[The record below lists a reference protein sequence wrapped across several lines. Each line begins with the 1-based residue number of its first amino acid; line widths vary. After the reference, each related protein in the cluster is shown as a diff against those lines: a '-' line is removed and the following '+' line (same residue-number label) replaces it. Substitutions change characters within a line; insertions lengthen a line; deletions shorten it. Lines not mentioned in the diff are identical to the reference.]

1 MTLHSENPMGALPRS
16 IPLSVVQKTVLI
28 VGDHSG
34 GDGALTTDL
43 ETAGLT
49 ILRAGNGKEA
59 LRYLQQGTPDL
70 IVSDLEIPEMDG
82 LELLGHVRS
91 DRTTRSI
98 PLIFMAP
105 NTRVSDSIRSLGL
118 GADDYLVHPFKSD
131 ELLARIRARLERPTI
146 PADELREDRPS
157 GLLSLKTFLTEVEAE
172 QRRVIRLGHS
182 PIVAHIR
189 LKELPD
195 LHRRHGAQVDI
206 ALARQVGEFLAV
218 RLRPLDLAA
227 RSANGDFLLLLTGRS
242 LAEARHELHDLSR
255 VLVNQPFYAD
265 HFVTRITPMVG
276 YAPLARP
283 ESAQTILDQ
292 ANTAL
297 EFALPH
303 LDLEPVM
310 FQSEMLKLNPKPRQD
325 LPLAGFFE
333 RLRLPL
339 QVVATFAIGW
349 ALPFIFYMSTMSASA
364 DVSGIVYLVLVAMM
378 FVTASLIWVEGV
390 LSLERIDPPAE
401 PDSPYPPASAIIAA
415 YLPNE
420 AATIVETVECFLKQD
435 YPGSLQVILAYNT
448 PQDLAIEDELRAIS
462 ARDPRFVMIRVKDS
476 HSKAQNVNA
485 ALSLTTGEFTGIF
498 DADHHPD
505 MGSFARAWR
514 WLSTKAD
521 VVQGRCLIRNG
532 KASWVAKMVA
542 VEFEQIYAVSHPG
555 RARMHGF
562 GIFGGSNGYW
572 KTDLLRQTRMHG
584 FMMTEDIDSSLR
596 VVEQGGRIISDPW
609 LISRELSPLTFR
621 CLVNQRLRWTQ
632 GWLQASARDI
642 WPMMRSKKLT
652 LQQKL
657 GTFHLLAWR
666 EVFPWISM
674 QMVPLIAFWSIRA
687 GGIFMLD
694 WLIPIF
700 VFFTLFIMSSGP
712 GQLIFT
718 WHNADPE
725 IKKNKGWFLSYLV
738 MSMFMF
744 AALKNIL
751 ARVAVVKEVL
761 KERAWRI
768 TSRNPFAT
776 VEAEA
781 AAFADKAPITLRGYT
796 GPETPPNG
804 SASVRASQNG
814 KDHGPRPSTP
824 PAPPT
829 SRPA

>member
-1 MTLHSENPMGALPRS
+1 VTLHSENPMGAMPRS
-16 IPLSVVQKTVLI
+16 VPISAVQKTVLI

-34 GDGALTTDL
+34 ADGALTTDL
-43 ETAGLT
+43 ETAGLI
-49 ILRAGNGKEA
+49 ILRADTGKDA
-59 LRYLQQGTPDL
+59 LRYLQQATPDL

-105 NTRVSDSIRSLGL
+105 DTRISDSIRSLSL
-118 GADDYLVHPFKSD
+118 GADDYLLQPVNSD
-131 ELLARIRARLERPTI
+131 ELLARIRARLERPTT
-146 PADELREDRPS
+146 PADQLREDRPS
-157 GLLSLKTFLTEVEAE
+157 GLLSIKSFLSEVGAE
-172 QRRVIRLGHS
+172 QQRIMRVGQPAI
-182 PIVAHIR
+182 IAHIR

-206 ALARQVGEFLAV
+206 ALARQVGEFLSA

-227 RSANGDFLLLLTGRS
+227 RSPDGDFLLMLTGRS
-242 LAEARHELHDLSR
+242 TAEARQELHDLSR
-255 VLVNQPFYAD
+255 VLVNAPFYAD
-265 HFVTRITPMVG
+265 HFVARVTPVVG
-276 YAPLARP
+276 YSLLTK
-283 ESAQTILDQ
+283 SQKAQAVLDE
-292 ANTAL
+292 AALAL

-310 FQSEMLKLNPKPRQD
+310 FQPDMLKRYPKRRQT
-325 LPLAGFFE
+325 LPIMGVFE

-339 QVVATFAIGW
+339 QVIATFAIGW
-349 ALPFIFYMSTMSASA
+349 ALPFLFYLSTRSAA
-364 DVSGIVYLVLVAMM
+364 VDISGIVYLVLVAML

-390 LSLERIDPPAE
+390 LSLERINPPAE
-401 PDSPYPPASAIIAA
+401 PHSPYPAASAIIAA

-420 AATIVETVECFLKQD
+420 AATIIETVECFLKQD

-448 PQDLAIEDELRAIS
+448 PRDLAIEAELRAIS
-462 ARDPRFVMIRVKDS
+462 ARDPRFVLVRVKDS

-596 VVEQGGRIISDPW
+596 VIEQGGRIITDPW

-621 CLVNQRLRWTQ
+621 CLVNQRLRWAQ
-632 GWLQASARDI
+632 GWLQASVRDM
-642 WPMMRSKKLT
+642 WPMLRSKKLT
-652 LQQKL
+652 VQQKL
-657 GTFHLLAWR
+657 GTLHLLAWR

-674 QMVPLIAFWSIRA
+674 QMVPLVAFWSVRA
-687 GGIFMLD
+687 GGIFKLD
-694 WLIPIF
+694 WLVPIF
-700 VFFTLFIMSSGP
+700 VFFTLFIMATGP

-725 IKKNKGWFLSYLV
+725 IKKNRGWFLYYLV
-738 MSMFMF
+738 TSLFMF

-751 ARVAVVKEVL
+751 ARVALIKEVL

-776 VEAEA
+776 TEARA
-781 AAFADKAPITLRGYT
+781 GAPADKTLITLQGYT
-796 GPETPPNG
+796 GPETALNG
-804 SASVRASQNG
+804 SASVDGYRQPKANG
-814 KDHGPRPSTP
+814 LHPSSP
-824 PAPPT
+824 IVRPT

>member
-1 MTLHSENPMGALPRS
+1 
-16 IPLSVVQKTVLI
+16 
-28 VGDHSG
+28 
-34 GDGALTTDL
+34 
-43 ETAGLT
+43 
-49 ILRAGNGKEA
+49 
-59 LRYLQQGTPDL
+59 
-70 IVSDLEIPEMDG
+70 MDG

-105 NTRVSDSIRSLGL
+105 DTRVSDSIRSLSL
-118 GADDYLVHPFKSD
+118 GADDYLLQPVKSD
-131 ELLARIRARLERPTI
+131 ELIARIRARLERPTI
-146 PADELREDRPS
+146 PADQLREDRPS
-157 GLLSLKTFLTEVEAE
+157 GLLSIKTFLAEVEAE
-172 QRRVIRLGHS
+172 RQRVIHLGH
-182 PIVAHIR
+182 PAIVAHIR

-195 LHRRHGAQVDI
+195 LHGRLGAPVDV
-206 ALARQVGEFLAV
+206 ALARQVGEFMAA

-227 RSANGDFLLLLTGRS
+227 RSPDGDFLLLLTGRTT
-242 LAEARHELHDLSR
+242 AEARRELHDLSR
-255 VLVNQPFYAD
+255 ILVNQPFNSETS
-265 HFVTRITPMVG
+265 VVRITPVVG
-276 YAPLARP
+276 YSQLTKTQN
-283 ESAQTILDQ
+283 AQAVLDQ
-292 ANTAL
+292 ATIAL
-297 EFALPH
+297 EFAIPH

-310 FQSEMLKLNPKPRQD
+310 FQSEMLKLNPKPRQA

-349 ALPFIFYMSTMSASA
+349 ALPFLFYMSTMSASA

-378 FVTASLIWVEGV
+378 FVTACLIWVEGV
-390 LSLERIDPPAE
+390 LSLERIDPPTQPE
-401 PDSPYPPASAIIAA
+401 TPYPPASAIIAA

-420 AATIVETVECFLKQD
+420 AATIIETVECFLKQD

-448 PQDLAIEDELRAIS
+448 PHDLAIEDELRAIS
-462 ARDPRFVMIRVKDS
+462 ARDPRFVMVRVKDS

-532 KASWVAKMVA
+532 GASWVAKMVA

-562 GIFGGSNGYW
+562 GLFGGSNGYW

-584 FMMTEDIDSSLR
+584 FMMTEDIDSALR
-596 VVEQGGRIISDPW
+596 VVEQGGRIITDPW

-621 CLVNQRLRWTQ
+621 CLVNQRLRWAQ
-632 GWLQASARDI
+632 GWLQASVRDI
-642 WPMMRSKKLT
+642 GPMLRSKKLT

-657 GTFHLLAWR
+657 GAFHLLAWR

-725 IKKNKGWFLSYLV
+725 IKKNKGWFLYYLV
-738 MSMFMF
+738 TSMFMF

-751 ARVAVVKEVL
+751 ARVAVIKEVL

-781 AAFADKAPITLRGYT
+781 ASFAIKTPITLRGYT
-796 GPETPPNG
+796 DPETPQNG
-804 SASVRASQNG
+804 SASVDGYRQPKANG
-814 KDHGPRPSTP
+814 LRPSSPTV
-824 PAPPT
+824 PPT

>member
-1 MTLHSENPMGALPRS
+1 MTLHSENPMGAMPRS
-16 IPLSVVQKTVLI
+16 VPISAVQKTVLI

-34 GDGALTTDL
+34 ADGALTTDL
-43 ETAGLT
+43 ETAGLI
-49 ILRAGNGKEA
+49 ILRADTGKDA
-59 LRYLQQGTPDL
+59 LRYLQQSTPDL

-105 NTRVSDSIRSLGL
+105 DTRVSDSIRSLSL
-118 GADDYLVHPFKSD
+118 GADDYLLQPVNSD
-131 ELLARIRARLERPTI
+131 ELLARIRARLERPTT
-146 PADELREDRPS
+146 PADQLREDRPS
-157 GLLSLKTFLTEVEAE
+157 GLLSLKTFLAEIDTER
-172 QRRVIRLGHS
+172 QRIIRLGH
-182 PIVAHIR
+182 PAVIAHIR
-189 LKELPD
+189 LKELSD
-195 LHRRHGAQVDI
+195 LHGRHGAPVGS
-206 ALARQVGEFLAV
+206 ALARQVGEFMAA

-227 RSANGDFLLLLTGRS
+227 RSPDGDFLLMLTGRTPT
-242 LAEARHELHDLSR
+242 EARRELHDLSR
-255 VLVNQPFYAD
+255 ILVNQPFKSERL
-265 HFVTRITPMVG
+265 VVRITPVVG
-276 YAPLARP
+276 YSHL
-283 ESAQTILDQ
+283 SKGQNAQAVLDE
-292 ANTAL
+292 AAIAL

-310 FQSEMLKLNPKPRQD
+310 FQSEMLKLNPKPRPSV
-325 LPLAGFFE
+325 PLAGSFE

-339 QVVATFAIGW
+339 QVLASFAIGW
-349 ALPFIFYMSTMSASA
+349 ALPFLFYMSTMSAA
-364 DVSGIVYLVLVAMM
+364 VDVSGIVYLALVVMM

-390 LSLERIDPPAE
+390 LSLQRIDPPAE
-401 PDSPYPPASAIIAA
+401 PHSPYPAASAIIAA

-420 AATIVETVECFLKQD
+420 AATIIETVECFLKQD
-435 YPGSLQVILAYNT
+435 YPGPLQVILAYNT
-448 PQDLAIEDELRAIS
+448 PRDLAIEDELRAIS
-462 ARDPRFVMIRVKDS
+462 ARDPRLVLVRVKDS

-485 ALSLTTGEFTGIF
+485 ALSLTTGVFTGIF

-596 VVEQGGRIISDPW
+596 VIEQGGRIITDPW

-621 CLVNQRLRWTQ
+621 CLVNQRVRWAQ
-632 GWLQASARDI
+632 GWLQASVRDM
-642 WPMMRSKKLT
+642 WPMLRSKKLT
-652 LQQKL
+652 VQQKL
-657 GTFHLLAWR
+657 GAFHLLAWR

-687 GGIFMLD
+687 GGIFKLD
-694 WLIPIF
+694 WLVPIF
-700 VFFTLFIMSSGP
+700 VFFTLFIMATGP

-725 IKKNKGWFLSYLV
+725 IKKNRGWFLYYLV
-738 MSMFMF
+738 TSLFMF

-751 ARVAVVKEVL
+751 ARVAVIKEVL

-776 VEAEA
+776 A
-781 AAFADKAPITLRGYT
+781 AAESRPSTDKTPITLQGYT
-796 GPETPPNG
+796 GSGTAPNG
-804 SASVRASQNG
+804 SASVDGYRQPKANG
-814 KDHGPRPSTP
+814 LHPSSPPVRPP
-824 PAPPT
+824 F
-829 SRPA
+829 RPA

>member
-1 MTLHSENPMGALPRS
+1 VTLHSENPMGALPRVP
-16 IPLSVVQKTVLI
+16 PLSAVQKTVLI

-34 GDGALTTDL
+34 ADGALTTDL
-43 ETAGLT
+43 ETAGLI
-49 ILRAGNGKEA
+49 ILRADNGKDA
-59 LRYLQQGTPDL
+59 LAYLQQGTPDL
-70 IVSDLEIPEMDG
+70 IVSDLDIPEMDG

-105 NTRVSDSIRSLGL
+105 DTRISDSIRSLSL
-118 GADDYLVHPFKSD
+118 GADDYMLQPVKSD

-146 PADELREDRPS
+146 PLDQLREDRPS
-157 GLLSLKTFLTEVEAE
+157 GLLSLKTFLVEVEAE
-172 QRRVIRLGHS
+172 RQRVIRMGH
-182 PIVAHIR
+182 PAIVAHVR

-195 LHRRHGAQVDI
+195 LHGRHGAPVDV
-206 ALARQVGEFLAV
+206 ALARQVGEFMAA
-218 RLRPLDLAA
+218 RLRSLDLAA
-227 RSANGDFLLLLTGRS
+227 RTPDGDFLLLLTGRTPT
-242 LAEARHELHDLSR
+242 EARRELHDLSR
-255 VLVNQPFYAD
+255 ILVNQAFNTEKS
-265 HFVTRITPMVG
+265 VVRVTPMVG
-276 YAPLARP
+276 YSQLTKRQN
-283 ESAQTILDQ
+283 AQLVLDQ
-292 ANTAL
+292 ASIAL
-297 EFALPH
+297 EFAIPH
-303 LDLEPVM
+303 LDLEPVL
-310 FQSEMLKLNPKPRQD
+310 FQSEMLELDPKPHHA
-325 LPLAGFFE
+325 LPLVGFLE
-333 RLRLPL
+333 RLRLPVQL
-339 QVVATFAIGW
+339 VATFAIGW
-349 ALPFIFYMSTMSASA
+349 GLPFLFYMSTASSSV
-364 DVSGIVYLVLVAMM
+364 DISGIIYLALVAML
-378 FVTASLIWVEGV
+378 FITATLIWVEGV
-390 LSLERIDPPAE
+390 LSLKRIDPPLE
-401 PDSPYPPASAIIAA
+401 PQSPYPQASAIIAA

-420 AATIVETVECFLKQD
+420 AATIVETVEGFLKQD
-435 YPGSLQVILAYNT
+435 YPGPLQVILAYNT
-448 PQDLAIEDELRAIS
+448 PRDLAIEEQLRAIS
-462 ARDPRFVMIRVKDS
+462 VRDPRFVMLRVKDS

-485 ALSLTTGEFTGIF
+485 ALSVATGVFTGIF

-514 WLSTKAD
+514 WLSNKAD

-596 VVEQGGRIISDPW
+596 VLEQGGCIITDPW
-609 LISRELSPLTFR
+609 LISRELAPLTFR
-621 CLVNQRLRWTQ
+621 CLVHQRLRWAQ
-632 GWLQASARDI
+632 GWLQASVRDI

-652 LQQKL
+652 VQQKL
-657 GTFHLLAWR
+657 GAFHLLAWR
-666 EVFPWISM
+666 EVFPWIAM

-687 GGIFMLD
+687 GGIFKLD

-700 VFFTLFIMSSGP
+700 VFFTLFIMATGP
-712 GQLIFT
+712 GQLLFT
-718 WHNADPE
+718 WNNADPE
-725 IKKNKGWFLSYLV
+725 IKKNKGWFWSYLI

-751 ARVAVVKEVL
+751 ARVAVIKEVL

-781 AAFADKAPITLRGYT
+781 ASFAEKTPITLRGYT
-796 GPETPPNG
+796 GPETLPNG
-804 SASVRASQNG
+804 SASVDGYLRPKANG
-814 KDHGPRPSTP
+814 LHPSS
-824 PAPPT
+824 PAVPPT